1 MRDLRAV
8 GTTLGGTEIT
18 VAEKDWWSWQMR
30 QSPHPSRLLFV
41 FVSVAGSE
49 KEELAAALFAAM
61 RFPCV
66 CAASTV
72 VP

>member
-1 MRDLRAV
+1 VKLAN
-8 GTTLGGTEIT
+8 ET
-18 VAEKDWWSWQMR
+18 VTAAQ
-30 QSPHPSRLLFV
+30 QVLFV

-49 KEELAAALFAAM
+49 KEELAMALFAAM